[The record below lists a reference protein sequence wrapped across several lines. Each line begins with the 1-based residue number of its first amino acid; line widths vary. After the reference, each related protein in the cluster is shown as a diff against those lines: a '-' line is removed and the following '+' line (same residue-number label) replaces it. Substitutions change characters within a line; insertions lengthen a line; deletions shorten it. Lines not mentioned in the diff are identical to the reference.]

1 MRFAFVRVVQLLAME
16 SKRLVKRA
24 PVSRLNAKSAKI
36 RKRLD
41 FSSDDIVEK
50 FMASISPVAT
60 STPVVPSDPATT
72 PATTEIKLP
81 LGNNRFLCYNVCR
94 GVDKIHVRQYEE
106 KNGLVLPTKLGV
118 CMSATRFAAFRFLI
132 AEMDERVND
141 LVEKRAVDAT
151 IHVGG
156 DLFVTVKTG
165 FSCVNLR
172 KYFFPAGMQQSVPSR
187 SGIALRLPE
196 WEALKACVAELIQL
210 KPELANVGRCS
221 DQEDHQNQIGYFNCG
236 ECNHL
241 PPDFV
246 PWQ

>member
-1 MRFAFVRVVQLLAME
+1 MLAME
-16 SKRLVKRA
+16 PKRVVKRA

-50 FMASISPVAT
+50 FMASISPV
-60 STPVVPSDPATT
+60 VT
-72 PATTEIKLP
+72 PAASNEPTEIKLS
-81 LGNNRFLCYNVCR
+81 LGNNRFLCYNVYR
-94 GVDKIHVRQYEE
+94 GEDKFHIRQYEE
-106 KNGLVLPTKLGV
+106 KNGLVVPTKLGV
-118 CMSATRFAAFRFLI
+118 CMSTTRFAAFRFLMG
-132 AEMDERVND
+132 EMDERVND
-141 LVEKRAVDAT
+141 LAQKRAVDST

-156 DLFVTVKTG
+156 DLFVTIKTG
-165 FSCVNLR
+165 FACVNLR

-187 SGIALRLPE
+187 SGIALRLTE

>member
-1 MRFAFVRVVQLLAME
+1 ME
-16 SKRLVKRA
+16 PKRIVKRA

-50 FMASISPVAT
+50 LMASISPV
-60 STPVVPSDPATT
+60 VT
-72 PATTEIKLP
+72 PAASNEPTEIKLS
-81 LGNNRFLCYNVCR
+81 LGNNRFLCYNVYR
-94 GVDKIHVRQYEE
+94 GEDKFHIRQYEE
-106 KNGLVLPTKLGV
+106 KNGLVVPTKLGV
-118 CMSATRFAAFRFLI
+118 CMSTTRFAAFRFLMG
-132 AEMDERVND
+132 EMDERVND
-141 LVEKRAVDAT
+141 LAQKRAVDST

-156 DLFVTVKTG
+156 DLFVTIKTG
-165 FSCVNLR
+165 FACVNLR

>member
-41 FSSDDIVEK
+41 FSSNDIVEK
-50 FMASISPVAT
+50 FMASISPIGT
-60 STPVVPSDPATT
+60 LTPVAPSES
-72 PATTEIKLP
+72 TEIKLP
-81 LGNNRFLCYNVCR
+81 LGNNRFLCYNVYR
-94 GVDKIHVRQYEE
+94 GVDKFHVRQYEE

-156 DLFVTVKTG
+156 DLFVTIKTG

-196 WEALKACVAELIQL
+196 WEALKACVAELIEL

>member
-1 MRFAFVRVVQLLAME
+1 ME

-50 FMASISPVAT
+50 FIASISPIGT
-60 STPVVPSDPATT
+60 LTPVASSEPAIKPTT
-72 PATTEIKLP
+72 MEIKLP
-81 LGNNRFLCYNVCR
+81 LGNNPFLCNNVDR
-94 GVDKIHVRQYEE
+94 GVDKIHVRQCEE

-165 FSCVNLR
+165 FACVNLR

-187 SGIALRLPE
+187 SE
-196 WEALKACVAELIQL
+196 
-210 KPELANVGRCS
+210 
-221 DQEDHQNQIGYFNCG
+221 
-236 ECNHL
+236 
-241 PPDFV
+241 
-246 PWQ
+246 